1 MEVEPRIVKQ
11 YKYATTIAIAKITGE
26 RGWRVEKKCLCIVFF
41 FVFFLADQ
49 KISISWKNAFWG
61 IL

>member
-11 YKYATTIAIAKITGE
+11 YTAADAKITGE
-26 RGWRVEKKCLCIVFF
+26 RKSLCIVVWLPEDREFM
-41 FVFFLADQ
+41 AE
-49 KISISWKNAFWG
+49 KNAFWG